1 MGFFDF
7 IRKLTGTDEDSK
19 VKRLNNRITQLQ
31 KEKSNHDKELEKLKN
46 TPSPDLSWFS
56 IPPSVSQSD
65 KVVTFTPRNFGTV
78 RTMKDLLEK
87 RKREEEERLKQLK

>member
-31 KEKSNHDKELEKLKN
+31 K
-46 TPSPDLSWFS
+46 
-56 IPPSVSQSD
+56 
-65 KVVTFTPRNFGTV
+65 
-78 RTMKDLLEK
+78 
-87 RKREEEERLKQLK
+87 